1 MSLQYKSFPSSSSTS
16 VDATVYNNKSG
27 ASSTRRSS
35 NLSGQSRSSL
45 LSNNSP
51 SKSSSD
57 LSGPVEPSKFP
68 LSLEA
73 GQRSPG
79 TEVRLPDGY
88 AQSIVFW
95 AIVIL
100 AIILLVMITLAF
112 YYYRQLNLCKTVPG
126 WCYTDWACSD
136 RNPYQEAKRI
146 QDQLVLM
153 ANQTNPQE
161 PQPAGWLANGRA
173 NKNK

>member
-68 LSLEA
+68 LSL
-73 GQRSPG
+73 
-79 TEVRLPDGY
+79 D